1 MKTIS
6 RGKVRDLYEID
17 NESLFLVVSDRI
29 SAFDHLMPNEIPE
42 KGILLNQ
49 MSIFWFNKVS
59 DILPNHILSTKT
71 DDFPKM
77 FQNKS
82 FQGRSLLV
90 KKLNMLPIEC
100 IVRGYL
106 SGSSLKSYRQ
116 KGEIGGV
123 KMPKGLRESEKLP
136 FPIFTP
142 STKAHSGSHDENISF
157 EAAIEILGLE
167 LAEKVKSTAIEIYER
182 CASYALSQG
191 MIIADTKF
199 EFGLDSQGNLILADE
214 ILTPD
219 SSRFWLLE
227 SYEIGRSQDSLDK
240 EYLRNWLRANGY
252 EENPPRAL
260 PREVIEKTKE
270 KYLQCYEKIVG
281 HGPQEA
287 L

>member
-6 RGKVRDLYEID
+6 RGKVRDLYVI
-17 NESLFLVVSDRI
+17 
-29 SAFDHLMPNEIPE
+29 
-42 KGILLNQ
+42 LNQ

-71 DDFPKM
+71 EDFPKM

-123 KMPKGLRESEKLP
+123 KMPRGLRESEKLP
-136 FPIFTP
+136 FPIFPP

-157 EAAIEILGLE
+157 EDAI
-167 LAEKVKSTAIEIYER
+167 
-182 CASYALSQG
+182 
-191 MIIADTKF
+191 
-199 EFGLDSQGNLILADE
+199 
-214 ILTPD
+214 
-219 SSRFWLLE
+219 E
-227 SYEIGRSQDSLDK
+227 SYEVGRSQDSLDK

-252 EENPPRAL
+252 EENPPSAL